1 MRHYFIYILA
11 LTACLTIA
19 GCSDDDELT
28 PSYADQNRFLATDS
42 ATNPVSA
49 MRNEFYRETGSYLL
63 FNDTLR
69 HEAIGTDAEGNTLY
83 ANELLDV
90 SYVMASNAQ
99 RTAFKYQYL
108 TQISDMKQG
117 ISFLEDYILPHLGP
131 KLRPF
136 SWLLVSHITRYTVTD
151 GVYTYDAEPQC
162 AVGNRT
168 TALALDVLNGADEE
182 TKKSTAESI
191 LVDLLSNKVAQQP
204 AKALNA
210 FTQYS
215 AAYYGHNVADPHF
228 DDEGNMKDMNNAGFI
243 DGAYSWGYLFW
254 GQYPA
259 QNDDIASYV
268 NLVLTQT
275 EQEVSTQYADYP
287 TIITKYQ
294 AMKQLLTDLGY
305 VY

>member
-1 MRHYFIYILA
+1 
-11 LTACLTIA
+11 
-19 GCSDDDELT
+19 
-28 PSYADQNRFLATDS
+28 
-42 ATNPVSA
+42 
-49 MRNEFYRETGSYLL
+49 
-63 FNDTLR
+63 
-69 HEAIGTDAEGNTLY
+69 
-83 ANELLDV
+83 
-90 SYVMASNAQ
+90 MASNAQ

-108 TQISDMKQG
+108 TQISDMKDG

-136 SWLLVSHITRYTVTD
+136 SWLLVGHITRYTVTD

-182 TKKSTAESI
+182 KKKSTAESI

-228 DDEGNMKDMNNAGFI
+228 DDDGNMKDMNNAGFI

-268 NLVLTQT
+268 NLALTQT